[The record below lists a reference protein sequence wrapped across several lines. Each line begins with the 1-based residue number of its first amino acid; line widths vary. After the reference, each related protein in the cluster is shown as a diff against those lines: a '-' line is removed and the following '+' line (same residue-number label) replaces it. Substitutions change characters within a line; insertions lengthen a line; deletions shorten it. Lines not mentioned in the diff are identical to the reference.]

1 MIEVPSGGCLSYK
14 SINWYISAGYFLLY
28 DFGASEPLPGIRYMA
43 KMEIEYSSALVS
55 IWLKT

>member
-1 MIEVPSGGCLSYK
+1 MIEVPSGGCPSYK

-55 IWLKT
+55 I